1 MKWEAP
7 MEELPTLPLTTPQGC
22 LPSFQ
27 LYECQ
32 ELTHWYTS
40 DHRDKGLGC
49 VLWFLEWGQVEHAN
63 LMIPAFRCWRAIW
76 LTTVTPKAGF
86 QPPLLRFLFQSGTFL
101 LFRLDEHRFI
111 HVMVHEAHLDCFD
124 WRLMERRDL
133 EIRNNEVSQTLSDK
147 IIVIFAQEV

>member
-1 MKWEAP
+1 MISVEMKWEAP

-27 LYECQ
+27 LYGCQ
-32 ELTHWYTS
+32 ELTHWYAS
-40 DHRDKGLGC
+40 DHGDKGLGC

-101 LFRLDEHRFI
+101 LFRLDEHWFI
-111 HVMVHEAHLDCFD
+111 PCDGAWGTF
-124 WRLMERRDL
+124 RLFWL
-133 EIRNNEVSQTLSDK
+133 EIDEKKGFGD
-147 IIVIFAQEV
+147 